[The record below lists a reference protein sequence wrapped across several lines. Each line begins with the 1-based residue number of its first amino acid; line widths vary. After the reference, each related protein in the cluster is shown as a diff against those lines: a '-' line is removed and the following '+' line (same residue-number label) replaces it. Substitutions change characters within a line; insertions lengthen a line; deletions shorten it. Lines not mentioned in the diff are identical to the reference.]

1 MIINGISFDVG
12 DIISAQMNN
21 YRPNTYQV
29 ASIESDAVI
38 LRAYGDTETDLRTEY
53 RILRAEC
60 YSEDDLSFFDSF
72 TEDDYLT
79 IEADK
84 EWFDKRKIKKI
95 MKENYFEITRKD
107 NNRRIREVICSRMKS
122 DADSYAYFS
131 GMIAKNKYQD
141 AHVYKINDDRLS
153 FLRRNGMVLSYIY
166 EGTKL

>member
-1 MIINGISFDVG
+1 
-12 DIISAQMNN
+12 
-21 YRPNTYQV
+21 
-29 ASIESDAVI
+29 
-38 LRAYGDTETDLRTEY
+38 
-53 RILRAEC
+53 
-60 YSEDDLSFFDSF
+60 
-72 TEDDYLT
+72 
-79 IEADK
+79 
-84 EWFDKRKIKKI
+84 

-166 EGTKL
+166 DGTKL